1 MSDYQ
6 KFLVK
11 QKNLIRKLK
20 NLINNK
26 LNNNMD
32 KVKQENTSVR

>member
-11 QKNLIRKLK
+11 QKNSIRKLK

-26 LNNNMD
+26 LNKNMD
-32 KVKQENTSVR
+32 KVK